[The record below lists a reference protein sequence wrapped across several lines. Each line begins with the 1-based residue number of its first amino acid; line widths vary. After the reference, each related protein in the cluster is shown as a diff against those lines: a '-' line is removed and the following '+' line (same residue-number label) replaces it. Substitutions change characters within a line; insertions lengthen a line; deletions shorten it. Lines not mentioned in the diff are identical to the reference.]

1 MLYKAEWRLSM
12 SKNKSTYA
20 SAIKK
25 LEEIVKEIESGETDV
40 DVLTERVKK
49 ASELIAFCK
58 DRLRGTQKE
67 VEETLKDIDEDRPA
81 EGQ

>member
-1 MLYKAEWRLSM
+1 M

-40 DVLTERVKK
+40 DVLTERVKRHL
-49 ASELIAFCK
+49 S
-58 DRLRGTQKE
+58 
-67 VEETLKDIDEDRPA
+67 
-81 EGQ
+81 

>member
-1 MLYKAEWRLSM
+1 M
-12 SKNKSTYA
+12 SKNKLTYA
-20 SAIKK
+20 SAITK